1 MSNTRVS
8 TVKTLDDGPF
18 RTARCD
24 DEGRLEIVVAGSSSP
39 VTTSTEAN
47 ISGTI
52 TLGGTAQAAAA
63 ANTARIGFWIRNNSS
78 SSLWISTLAAAV
90 QSQPSLEIKPGEL
103 YETPSTLNPKGAI
116 SIIGPTTGQAW
127 SGREW

>member
-1 MSNTRVS
+1 MSNTKVS
-8 TVKTLDDGPF
+8 TVKTPVEGVF

-24 DEGRLEIVVAGSSSP
+24 DEGRLEVVVAGSSSP
-39 VTTSTEAN
+39 VTTSTETN

-52 TLGGTAQAAAA
+52 TLGGTAQNAAA
-63 ANTARIGFWIRNNSS
+63 ANTSRIGFWIRNNSVA
-78 SSLWISTLAAAV
+78 SLWISTLATAV

-103 YETPSTLNPKGAI
+103 YETPPTLNPKGAI
-116 SIIGPTTGQAW
+116 SIIGPTTSQAW